1 MCAIAIDKPGCT
13 WFEPGTVLFRSYM
26 PPNDARPS
34 PLPDFDYSKVT
45 ITEAARATSAAP
57 TYLPQMIIQ
66 KVKFW
71 DGGLLN
77 NNPIDQVW
85 SARYDLAIDS
95 HVEPNISCVVSI
107 GTTISKQK
115 RVSGWS
121 FLNKVTE
128 TMSFATNTEAKHHDF
143 QRNNSRCNLR
153 KPKEE
158 ITQYFRFNAPL
169 GDTRVDL
176 ADYRKIPLLKQKT
189 EEYLETNEVQIQIK
203 RCAELLAR

>member
-1 MCAIAIDKPGCT
+1 MCAIAVDKPGSA
-13 WFEPGTVLFRSYM
+13 WFEPRTVLFRSYT

-34 PLPDFDYSKVT
+34 PLRNFDYSKVT
-45 ITEAARATSAAP
+45 IAEAARATSAAP

-85 SARYDLAIDS
+85 SARYDLATNL

-107 GTTISKQK
+107 GTAISRQK
-115 RVSGWS
+115 SVSGS
-121 FLNKVTE
+121 FLNTVTE

-143 QRNNSRCNLR
+143 QRNNYRCNLR
-153 KPKEE
+153 KQKEE
-158 ITQYFRFNAPL
+158 ITDYFRFNAPL
-169 GDTRVDL
+169 GDTNVDM
-176 ADYRKIPLLKQKT
+176 ADYQKIPLLKQKT
-189 EEYLETNEVQIQIK
+189 EEYLKTNEVQIQIQ